1 MSILRR
7 VSNPVVVKLLLL
19 VALCFGLS
27 GCFVANLAMEVQ
39 VLQYSG
45 DGEIHNSSIFFSP
58 GYRIEFPKFTSARPY
73 QASYRLSHVP
83 HTPTHDY
90 ATIYL
95 RFDEG
100 DFVMARKKK
109 DSVTAAF
116 RLELYDANGN
126 SVHSAELHLS
136 NSYWSEAQGLFG
148 VFDLKKS
155 DLRFERNASYVLKAS
170 YMPGDV
176 PPPAEELYFS
186 IEEGG
191 TK

>member
-7 VSNPVVVKLLLL
+7 VSSPVVVKLLLL

-27 GCFVANLAMEVQ
+27 GCYDANLAMETQ

-45 DGEIHNSSIFFSP
+45 DGVIHNATMVFSP
-58 GYRIEFPKFTSARPY
+58 GYRIEFPKFSSVRPY
-73 QASYRLSHVP
+73 EASYRLSHVP
-83 HTPTHDY
+83 HAGRDY

-95 RFDEG
+95 RFNQP

-116 RLELYDANGN
+116 RLALCDAKGN

-155 DLRFERNASYVLKAS
+155 DLRFERNASYVLKVS
-170 YMPGDV
+170 YVPGDV